1 MKKTAK
7 VMMIAAAMI
16 LGTAAF
22 AGPRHKP
29 ATVKVPKCPP
39 VKIVT
44 PVKAHHKHPA
54 PHVRRPAPIPP
65 HFRRPAP
72 IPPHVRRPA
81 PIPYRPARLRH
92 CKR

>member
-22 AGPRHKP
+22 AGPHHKP

-39 VKIVT
+39 VKMVT
-44 PVKAHHKHPA
+44 PVKAPHKHPA
-54 PHVRRPAPIPP
+54 PHVRRPAPIPAP
-65 HFRRPAP
+65 HVRRPAP
-72 IPPHVRRPA
+72 IHHRPA
-81 PIPYRPARLRH
+81 PIPYRPAMQRH

>member
-22 AGPRHKP
+22 AGPHHKP

-39 VKIVT
+39 VKMVT
-44 PVKAHHKHPA
+44 PVKAPHKHPA
-54 PHVRRPAPIPP
+54 PHVRRPAPIP
-65 HFRRPAP
+65 A
-72 IPPHVRRPA
+72 PHVRRPA
-81 PIPYRPARLRH
+81 PTPYRPAMLRH